1 MKSSDGT
8 AAAGQCR
15 RPVKITIVAV
25 WLYVAAFISLLL
37 AILLPFPELLF
48 GFKISGTGT
57 GVLELFRAGILFVL
71 ARGLMRSRSWA
82 RAGAIAFCIF
92 AIGNANANYFLQ
104 RNAARSLR
112 FASFPRFDSGLFRN
126 LASSLRPGTIPG
138 LIATVALPPGALYF
152 LVRGTASR
160 GGSDA
165 KEVGR

>member
-1 MKSSDGT
+1 MRWLLAVGAGT
-8 AAAGQCR
+8 RSPGVLVKPYVAGQ
-15 RPVKITIVAV
+15 ITIVAV
-25 WLYVAAFISLLL
+25 WLYVAALISLLL

-71 ARGLMRSRSWA
+71 ATGLMRSRSWA

-92 AIGNANANYFLQ
+92 AIANANANYFQ

-112 FASFPRFDSGLFRN
+112 FASF
-126 LASSLRPGTIPG
+126 LRPGTIPG
-138 LIATVALPPGALYF
+138 LIATIALPLGALYF

-160 GGSDA
+160 GRSDA